1 MKIGVALRLIPDLGD
16 EIAFDDSHTGLDLD
30 ATDLKLNEFD
40 DYALEE
46 AILLAEA
53 TGAEVIAM
61 AAAFDGAD
69 RMLRT
74 ALARGAHRAVRIEID
89 SDSTSLSARALAPAF
104 AEAAKALGVDL
115 LMTGV
120 QSADD
125 LHGPLTG
132 YLGAELDWPFAGA
145 IAGVRVEENKA
156 IARQEYSGGRAS
168 DLSLAFPAVL
178 GIQAPSRPMRYVS
191 GSRMREMMKA
201 PLETL
206 RATAPA
212 VPVIGV
218 VALAEPRSQS
228 RAQMFDGDATAI
240 ARSILG
246 VLADRGH
253 IQA

>member
-16 EIAFDDSHTGLDLD
+16 EIEFDDDHTGIDLD

-61 AAAFDGAD
+61 AAAGDGVD

-74 ALARGAHRAVRIEID
+74 ALARGAHRGVRIE
-89 SDSTSLSARALAPAF
+89 TEAGPLSARAFAPAC
-104 AEAAKALGVDL
+104 AEAARALGLDL
-115 LMTGV
+115 LLTGV

-132 YLGAELDWPFAGA
+132 YLGAELGWPFAGA
-145 IAGVRVEENKA
+145 IAGVRIDGNRA
-156 IARQEYSGGRAS
+156 IARLEYSGGRAA
-168 DLSLAFPAVL
+168 DLSLALPAVL

-201 PLETL
+201 PLEAL
-206 RATAPA
+206 GATAT
-212 VPVIGV
+212 VGVNRV
-218 VALAEPRSQS
+218 VALDEPRSSS
-228 RAQMFDGDATAI
+228 RAQMFDGDAAAI
-240 ARSILG
+240 ARSVLN
-246 VLADRGH
+246 VLAERGH
-253 IQA
+253 IKV